1 MKPVQEE
8 RVQSDMHRTR
18 TGVICAGAR
27 DWRIILSVQDE
38 SQPGCRHSLVQT
50 TDRGT
55 NTRERTKVVY
65 RFGAQ
70 ETDRIVMRTCPE
82 DTVTDRSE
90 TWDQISQSVSLLAYF
105 RDPFLLLVYFGGSS
119 VLVMA

>member
-1 MKPVQEE
+1 M
-8 RVQSDMHRTR
+8 QSDMHRTR

-27 DWRIILSVQDE
+27 DWRNILSVQDE

-90 TWDQISQSVSLLAYF
+90 TWDQISQSALYLFTSEIRFFYLFTLEVRLSLLWLA
-105 RDPFLLLVYFGGSS
+105 LVTS
-119 VLVMA
+119 